1 MRREV
6 LSVRQNE
13 TRGLPSH
20 EGPRVAVD
28 SVLFTISEGILCTL
42 LVEIKKGP
50 FAGIWAFPGGL
61 VRREESLDSAAEREL
76 YEKTGVEQLYLEQ
89 LYTFGKKAR
98 DPSCW
103 TISVAYFAL
112 VPSPGGPP
120 SLGNKYADIAWVAV
134 HNLPN
139 LAYDH
144 NAVAEYALTRLQ
156 AKLSYSDIAYSL
168 LPPEFTIAELQKVY
182 EIILD
187 RQLDRRNFRRKIIG
201 SQLVQT
207 TRGIRRG
214 SHRPAQLYAFSDH
227 HGSRIGGNGGGYL

>member
-6 LSVRQNE
+6 LSVRQDE
-13 TRGLPSH
+13 TRELLSR

-50 FAGIWAFPGGL
+50 CAGIWAFPGGL

-112 VPSPGGPP
+112 VPPPGRPP
-120 SLGNKYADIAWVAV
+120 SVGNKYADIAWVAV

-144 NAVAEYALTRLQ
+144 NAVAEYALTRLK

-187 RQLDRRNFRRKIIG
+187 RPLDRRNFRRKMIG
-201 SQLVQT
+201 SQLLQT
-207 TRGIRRG
+207 ARGIRGG
-214 SHRPAQLYAFSDH
+214 SHRPAQLYAFADH
-227 HGSRIGGNGGGYL
+227 HRSRIGGNGGGYL